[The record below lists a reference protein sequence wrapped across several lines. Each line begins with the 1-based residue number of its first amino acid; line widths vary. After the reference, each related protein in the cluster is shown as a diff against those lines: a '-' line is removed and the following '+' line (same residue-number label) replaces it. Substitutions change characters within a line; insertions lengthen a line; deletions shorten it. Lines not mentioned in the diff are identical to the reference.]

1 MVPQE
6 DQGTMMVKV
15 SMSPGS
21 SLATTNKTM
30 AKIENIIKQIP
41 EVDHYS
47 KISGYGFIAGQ
58 GTSYGS
64 FIIRLKDW
72 NERTGKGEDAT
83 SVKNILNFLLQSS

>member
-1 MVPQE
+1 MYFMKTTKTALVPQE
-6 DQGTMMVKV
+6 DQGTMMVNV

-58 GTSYGS
+58 GT
-64 FIIRLKDW
+64 
-72 NERTGKGEDAT
+72 
-83 SVKNILNFLLQSS
+83 QSPSL